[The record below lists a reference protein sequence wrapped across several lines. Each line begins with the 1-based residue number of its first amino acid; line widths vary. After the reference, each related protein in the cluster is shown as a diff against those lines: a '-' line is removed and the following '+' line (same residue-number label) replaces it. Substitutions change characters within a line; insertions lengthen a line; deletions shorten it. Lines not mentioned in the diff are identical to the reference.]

1 MVALDHATGSFAGAK
16 LAAPGAAGSR
26 PIALELARRLHE
38 TVVQRLAGLSVVL
51 GSESTLDAVE
61 RRRCRSEV
69 LAALDELRA
78 CLEETVGADQPVEAA
93 ATVDAE
99 LRELCAAHPA
109 AHVDVSAARELLA
122 ADPDPLVA
130 SVLTEGLRNARK
142 HASPSRVQVEIAR
155 DAETVVVVLRNDGV
169 HAHGERGCGMG
180 LRLLGVEASLS
191 GALIDSC
198 ADEREGW
205 WRLSLILPA
214 TR

>member
-1 MVALDHATGSFAGAK
+1 MVAVDRTTGSFPGSE
-16 LAAPGAAGSR
+16 LAANRPTGSR
-26 PIALELARRLHE
+26 PITLELARRLHE

-69 LAALDELRA
+69 LAALDDLRT
-78 CLEETVGADQPVEAA
+78 CLEETVAAEQPAA
-93 ATVDAE
+93 AAETLDGE
-99 LRELCAAHPA
+99 LRDLAAAHPA
-109 AHVDVSAARELLA
+109 ANVDVGAARELLA
-122 ADPDPLVA
+122 AGPDPLVT

-142 HASPSRVQVEIAR
+142 HATPSRVLLEVAR
-155 DAETVVVVLRNDGV
+155 DAETLVIVLRNDGV
-169 HAHGERGCGMG
+169 HAMGERGCGMG

-198 ADEREGW
+198 PDEREGW

-214 TR
+214 AR